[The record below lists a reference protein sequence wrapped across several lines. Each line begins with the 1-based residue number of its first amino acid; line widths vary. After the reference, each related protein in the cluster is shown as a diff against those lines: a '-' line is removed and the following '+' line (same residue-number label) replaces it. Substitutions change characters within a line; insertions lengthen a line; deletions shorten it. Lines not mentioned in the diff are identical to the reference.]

1 MIEKK
6 VDVECWDC
14 MELDG
19 EGEKPNFK
27 LICLKGRD
35 LYKKEGDRCPDY
47 DWNEVNDRPWYETN
61 E

>member
-1 MIEKK
+1 
-6 VDVECWDC
+6 